1 MPAFQSPVFTVFNHG
16 TCASRDGQ
24 GEIVAEFGRL
34 AAGVEY
40 RDFLICDGP
49 GSNPTTSAIPGQF
62 NPFTRDKQK
71 KAFFGSKEMGHTHH
85 NWQATG
91 IMTGAGWDDNVMHA
105 VATIAELN
113 PPPKTVNMLGWSRG
127 AVTCT
132 KLAYKL
138 REIFPDIAVNIFAVD
153 PVAGIGNKSDDDAST
168 IRGNVKNYLAV
179 LSMHETRGFFKPQ
192 DAKRVT
198 FTNGATNAIYV
209 PFPGN
214 HSGQV
219 NLDKTVKKD
228 LGESA
233 QMVWFLAWKFLDH
246 FGTRFTAPPSPNY
259 SGLEQ
264 CNLYAK
270 MIAKMPGY
278 KNDEPGVFTSRVRR
292 TQDAGLPEQPGR
304 SVRQILR
311 VFHQRAPSPPIQA
324 YVARALRLGI
334 REPGNRHGRGH
345 SGLPKS
351 RVSFGVE
358 AVAHR
363 HRLSADSARRG
374 SHRIAPDPG
383 RRRASG
389 RHFGPATHREHVR
402 HGTLR
407 LKGEVERRKESRT
420 ALARLR
426 YATAC
431 LASRSI
437 VSISPGATGRLKW

>member
-34 AAGVEY
+34 AAGAEY
-40 RDFLICDGP
+40 QNFLICDGP
-49 GSNPTTSAIPGQF
+49 GSKPTSSPIPGQF

-91 IMTGAGWDDNVMHA
+91 VMTGAGWDDNVMHA
-105 VATIAELN
+105 LATIAELN
-113 PPPKTVNMLGWSRG
+113 PAPKTINMLGWSRG

-153 PVAGIGNKSDDDAST
+153 PVAGIGNKGDEDAGT

-198 FTNGATNAIYV
+198 FTNLATNAIYV

-219 NLDKTVKKD
+219 NLDKTVKKE
-228 LGESA
+228 LGEAA

-246 FGTRFTAPPSPNY
+246 FGTKFTAQPAPDY
-259 SGLEQ
+259 TGLEQ
-264 CNLYAK
+264 CDLYAK
-270 MIAKMPGY
+270 MKSKIPGY
-278 KNDEPGVFTSRVRR
+278 KKTSPGFSQAVLGARKTRDYLNNRIDQYVKFSDFFISEHHRRIFKRTMPALYMWVFENQGIDTGAVIRDYKKAALYPVLKQSLIDIGFQPTTLSGVP
-292 TQDAGLPEQPGR
+292 TVLLPIRGGGQ
-304 SVRQILR
+304 
-311 VFHQRAPSPPIQA
+311 QA
-324 YVARALRLGI
+324 VDI
-334 REPGNRHGRGH
+334 
-345 SGLPKS
+345 
-351 RVSFGVE
+351 
-358 AVAHR
+358 
-363 HRLSADSARRG
+363 SARQLT
-374 SHRIAPDPG
+374 
-383 RRRASG
+383 ASMSSMG
-389 RHFGPATHREHVR
+389 LYV
-402 HGTLR
+402 
-407 LKGEVERRKESRT
+407 
-420 ALARLR
+420 
-426 YATAC
+426 
-431 LASRSI
+431 
-437 VSISPGATGRLKW
+437 